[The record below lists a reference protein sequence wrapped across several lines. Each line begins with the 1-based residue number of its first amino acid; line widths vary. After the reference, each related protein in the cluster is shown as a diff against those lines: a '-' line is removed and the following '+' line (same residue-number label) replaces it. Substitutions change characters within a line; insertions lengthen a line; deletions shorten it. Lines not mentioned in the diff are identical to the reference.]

1 MLTEKLIIVSFFF
14 QGLNPG
20 RAIAEIK
27 KLLAGFAEK
36 GEPGMTGS
44 AGVTQ
49 YSDKQND
56 DRPKKQELDVIKK

>member
-1 MLTEKLIIVSFFF
+1 MLTEKLIIIYLFF

-36 GEPGMTGS
+36 GEPGLKGTSGI
-44 AGVTQ
+44 TQ

-56 DRPKKQELDVIKK
+56 DRPKKQEIDMIQ